1 MSGRSRSPSGRQHWG
16 ARVHGTRY
24 AIDLL
29 ADEEPLSLAPLPA
42 TSTDVSPLRPA
53 STTEPR
59 DVNRDNA
66 YLLREIRALWS
77 RVRELEDDNR
87 AIVMDI
93 EWLVG
98 FANTAQRRFRVVRRQ

>member
-1 MSGRSRSPSGRQHWG
+1 
-16 ARVHGTRY
+16 
-24 AIDLL
+24 
-29 ADEEPLSLAPLPA
+29 
-42 TSTDVSPLRPA
+42 
-53 STTEPR
+53 
-59 DVNRDNA
+59 VNRDNA

>member
-1 MSGRSRSPSGRQHWG
+1 MSGRSRSPDGRRHWG

-29 ADEEPLSLAPLPA
+29 EGKEPLSPAPLPA
-42 TSTDVSPLRPA
+42 TSTDANPLRPA
-53 STTEPR
+53 EPT
-59 DVNRDNA
+59 DVNVDNA

-87 AIVMDI
+87 AIAMDI

-98 FANTAQRRFRVVRRQ
+98 FANAAQRRFRIVRRR